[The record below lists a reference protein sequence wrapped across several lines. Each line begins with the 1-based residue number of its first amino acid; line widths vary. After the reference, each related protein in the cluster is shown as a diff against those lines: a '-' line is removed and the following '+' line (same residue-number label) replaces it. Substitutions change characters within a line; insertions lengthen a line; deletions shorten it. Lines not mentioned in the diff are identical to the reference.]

1 MTSGDHQPPD
11 DGFLTVRG
19 GCCNTA
25 VVVSLV
31 ASLIPSSPRRRRRLV
46 RIGLVLVALSAAA
59 AAITMLPKGHKPPP
73 EHFSNQPAQLYH
85 PGPKIKLTQ
94 ADRREIDTTLLRFVD
109 DGMGRKDLAV
119 AYRLSTPALRAGA
132 TLADWRHG
140 SVPIYPYQAR
150 PGSSR
155 GWSLQ
160 FVEGNHAALEVF
172 LQPGKREQ
180 TGPITVAV
188 DMRKIHGRWLV
199 DGLAPTAVFSKA
211 GEKAKVFAN
220 TDLAPGA
227 GGGGGGSARLGAGWL
242 LVPVVGIAVL
252 MLGLLAV
259 VFLRRDRQA

>member
-1 MTSGDHQPPD
+1 MTSGDHQQPD
-11 DGFLTVRG
+11 DGFLTVYR
-19 GCCNTA
+19 GCCNTF
-25 VVVSLV
+25 VVASLV
-31 ASLIPSSPRRRRRLV
+31 ASLLLSSPRRRRRLV
-46 RIGLVLVALSAAA
+46 RIGLVLVALAA
-59 AAITMLPKGHKPPP
+59 AAIAIMMLPKGHKPPP
-73 EHFSNQPAQLYH
+73 ERFSSEPAQLYH
-85 PGPKIKLTQ
+85 PGPAIKLTR
-94 ADRREIDTTLLRFVD
+94 ADRREIDTALLRFVE

-132 TLADWRHG
+132 TLADWRRG
-140 SVPIYPYQAR
+140 AVPIYPYQAR
-150 PGSSR
+150 HGSSR

-211 GEKAKVFAN
+211 GEKARVFAN
-220 TDLAPGA
+220 TDLAPSA
-227 GGGGGGSARLGAGWL
+227 SAGGGSARLGSGWL